1 MGSIILREIKD
12 WKKRREEHALT
23 PSKLMSILRGI
34 YPEEV
39 AEDLF
44 GELTKEKSGESDRT
58 QEETP

>member
-12 WKKRREEHALT
+12 WRKRREEYALT

-39 AEDLF
+39 AEELF
-44 GELTKEKSGESDRT
+44 EELTKDESGESDRT
-58 QEETP
+58 QQRTP

>member
-12 WKKRREEHALT
+12 WRKRREEHALT

-44 GELTKEKSGESDRT
+44 EELTKDESGKSDRA
-58 QEETP
+58 QEGTS

>member
-12 WKKRREEHALT
+12 WRKRPEGHALT

-44 GELTKEKSGESDRT
+44 EELTKDESGESDRT
-58 QEETP
+58 QEGTS

>member
-12 WKKRREEHALT
+12 WRKRREEHALT

-44 GELTKEKSGESDRT
+44 EELTKSNFK
-58 QEETP
+58 EEEEE